1 MNASLISQPPWPRL
15 SVACALLPLVRRTL
29 LDTRG
34 APGADVPDADVLPIF
49 EDGLL
54 GYEIASRAA
63 GQPVVAIGCRDDGVV
78 RVRRTDFAS
87 VDASLRI
94 VTVDGVTI
102 DEGDT
107 PARRARAQEALYAD
121 WRTAALEVWSVLAT
135 MPRGKSALWDDS
147 MNACRSLENAL
158 TIANLHLA
166 EWDPTVDFFGVP
178 NTIANLHLAEWDPT
192 VDFFGVPNQAEY
204 GVPLRG
210 APGDA
215 GSLTLH
221 RHDAWLLYW
230 HSCQKVVHLEWS
242 RFSAPEG
249 VPAPLP
255 RDAKR

>member
-1 MNASLISQPPWPRL
+1 MNASLISQPPWPPL
-15 SVACALLPLVRRTL
+15 SVACALLPLIRRTL

-34 APGADVPDADVLPIF
+34 APGADAPDADVLPIF

-54 GYEIASRAA
+54 GYEIAPRAA
-63 GQPVVAIGCRDDGVV
+63 CQPVVAIGCRDDGVV
-78 RVRRTDFAS
+78 RVRRTDFEP

-94 VTVDGVTI
+94 ASVDGVTI
-102 DEGDT
+102 DEGAM

-135 MPRGKSALWDDS
+135 MPRGTSALWDDS

-178 NTIANLHLAEWDPT
+178 N
-192 VDFFGVPNQAEY
+192 QAEY

-210 APGDA
+210 AQGDA

-230 HSCQKVVHLEWS
+230 HSRQKVVHLEWS

-249 VPAPLP
+249 IPAHVP